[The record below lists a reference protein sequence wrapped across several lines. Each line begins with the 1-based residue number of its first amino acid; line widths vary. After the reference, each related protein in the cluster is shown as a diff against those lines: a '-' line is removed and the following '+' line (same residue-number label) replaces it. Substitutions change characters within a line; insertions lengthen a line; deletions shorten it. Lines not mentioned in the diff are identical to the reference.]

1 MSNKTEK
8 AFKLIE
14 KNIADGKLSGIDN
27 PQELMDK
34 LSTRYGDNTYKVV
47 VDALT
52 KPTEVMKGMGQEPTT
67 SAKTLE
73 YLAGDQISSDNIK
86 KKGGKPG
93 ISSAYGDAGN
103 EADDKPSRPHHENS
117 EHSGNSDGSNGNK
130 SSSGSFWGNIFDS
143 FMNSDFGQMFKAA
156 LAIQLANQAALAWDT
171 HYKPY
176 SIETHPFKDNILHF
190 EVRVNQREEEKS
202 KTADMAQNINKT
214 TTLESNDILL
224 ANQGRGGMV

>member
-103 EADDKPSRPHHENS
+103 EADDKNTIHLPRIH
-117 EHSGNSDGSNGNK
+117 
-130 SSSGSFWGNIFDS
+130 
-143 FMNSDFGQMFKAA
+143 MQ
-156 LAIQLANQAALAWDT
+156 
-171 HYKPY
+171 KPDERIRAEGY
-176 SIETHPFKDNILHF
+176 GTEKGD
-190 EVRVNQREEEKS
+190 QR
-202 KTADMAQNINKT
+202 
-214 TTLESNDILL
+214 
-224 ANQGRGGMV
+224 